1 VSCILSGK
9 PCFISCNTRTK
20 PHEYRCILACTS
32 CVTKLLGI
40 STNIQPRT
48 SQVQVLFLRHVCC
61 DLLQVMAL
69 SGVKALQAWCKNAT
83 DGYPGVNIKN
93 MTTSFRDGLAFC
105 AIIHHF
111 RPDLMYVTL
120 FCSSILYH
128 NDLFFVA
135 NLTS

>member
-1 VSCILSGK
+1 MSCILFRQNRVLEVVN
-9 PCFISCNTRTK
+9 PRTN
-20 PHEYRCILACTS
+20 PRCIPACTC
-32 CVTKLLGI
+32 CVVPKWYSNLGSLLI
-40 STNIQPRT
+40 YNPELLKFKYYSYDTCAMN
-48 SQVQVLFLRHVCC
+48 

-120 FCSSILYH
+120 FVH
-128 NDLFFVA
+128 
-135 NLTS
+135 